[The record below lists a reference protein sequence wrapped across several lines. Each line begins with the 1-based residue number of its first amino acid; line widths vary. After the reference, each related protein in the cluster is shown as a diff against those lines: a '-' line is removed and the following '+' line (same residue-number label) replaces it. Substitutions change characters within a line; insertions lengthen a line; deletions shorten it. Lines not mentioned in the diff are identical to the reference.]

1 MAYIPTVWATGDV
14 ITAEKLN
21 NMEQGIEASV
31 PYWVTFSDD
40 EQSGNV
46 VCDKTYDE
54 VLAAWNAGKFIIGRY
69 GNVVMELQKFTG
81 DSFLFGH
88 VDCYPRTTDLGVQ
101 VTFYSLFFDNSGC
114 SYSFDRHIFQAAQ
127 S

>member
-1 MAYIPTVWATGDV
+1 MAYIPTNWVTGDT

-21 NMEQGIEASV
+21 NMEQGIEASE

-40 EQSGNV
+40 AQSGDV

-54 VLAAWNAGKFIIGRY
+54 VVSAWNAGKFIIGRY
-69 GNVVMELQKFTG
+69 YDAILELQTFSADTFKFG
-81 DSFLFGH
+81 Y
-88 VDCYPRTTDLGVQ
+88 VDCVARATDIGVT
-101 VTFYSLFFDNSGC
+101 VKFISLSFDSSGC
-114 SYSFDRHIFQAAQ
+114 YYAYNPYTFAQAQ

>member
-1 MAYIPTVWATGDV
+1 MAYIPTNWVTGDT

-40 EQSGNV
+40 SQSGDV

-54 VLAAWNAGKFIIGRY
+54 VVSAWNAGKFIIGRY
-69 GNVVMELQKFTG
+69 GDTIMELQSFSA
-81 DSFLFGH
+81 DSFSFGH
-88 VDCYPRTTDLGVQ
+88 VRNDVQSTDIGLRVKIESLSFDSNGCY
-101 VTFYSLFFDNSGC
+101 Y
-114 SYSFDRHIFQAAQ
+114 SYSSYILSVVQ